1 MADED
6 LLDAFAVG
14 GFLDH
19 FHGVFYRVVSSKAG
33 SLPGM
38 ISTVVSTSPTSAPA
52 SSFTSVN
59 PTSTPHDH
67 ATEIPEEPL
76 EEDPHG
82 SEKVRFAQPGP
93 GGRFGHPSKV
103 PADNFEIILIH
114 RARDQRRQCLRDNG
128 AGFAGIGGLAQ
139 GTQGGNA
146 ARPLRETG
154 HEEDDGIDQTPR
166 DVASDSTKQHR
177 PHILPAGLSRTD
189 GAGEGKRHDQSE
201 QHFGSALDWIQQ
213 AFGGFISKL
222 MVHDFQGDFSS

>member
-52 SSFTSVN
+52 FSFTSVN

-82 SEKVRFAQPGP
+82 SEKVRLAQPGP

-114 RARDQRRQCLRDNG
+114 RARDQRRQ
-128 AGFAGIGGLAQ
+128 
-139 GTQGGNA
+139 
-146 ARPLRETG
+146 
-154 HEEDDGIDQTPR
+154 
-166 DVASDSTKQHR
+166 
-177 PHILPAGLSRTD
+177 
-189 GAGEGKRHDQSE
+189 
-201 QHFGSALDWIQQ
+201 
-213 AFGGFISKL
+213 
-222 MVHDFQGDFSS
+222 